1 MTPLSIKN
9 IKKYSIY
16 LLKKIIDLQSLL
28 SRTNKWE
35 IQHRS

>member
-16 LLKKIIDLQSLL
+16 LLKEIIDLQSLL
-28 SRTNKWE
+28 SRTNKSE
-35 IQHRS
+35 MKHRS